1 MLVLMVFG
9 LITINVIE
17 LGLMAP
23 MRRVLKLANQ
33 RQIRILRR
41 RTKNFS
47 NPFKR
52 IKELRTMAHKINVI
66 DAPAG
71 ATLDIEMLN
80 QPYPF
85 GAKFSWEMFEDADG
99 NNSTWTDLQA
109 GVIGR
114 RPSSDD

>member
-1 MLVLMVFG
+1 
-9 LITINVIE
+9 
-17 LGLMAP
+17 
-23 MRRVLKLANQ
+23 
-33 RQIRILRR
+33 
-41 RTKNFS
+41 
-47 NPFKR
+47 
-52 IKELRTMAHKINVI
+52 MAHKINVI

-114 RPSSDD
+114 RPTIISKLSSDPFAREIKFKSGIRGNIFSIMDILPMQ